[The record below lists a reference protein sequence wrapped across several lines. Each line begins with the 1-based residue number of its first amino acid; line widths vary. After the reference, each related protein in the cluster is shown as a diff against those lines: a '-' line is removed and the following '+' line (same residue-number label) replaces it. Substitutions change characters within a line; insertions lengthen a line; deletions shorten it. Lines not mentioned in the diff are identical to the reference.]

1 MKITY
6 IPPKPKRIS
15 RIGVYCRVSTTNKSQ
30 YGSLEN
36 QINHFKDWISKAYE
50 WKLIDIY
57 IDRSSG
63 KSSARPDFQ
72 RMLQDCHDGRID
84 TIMTKSISH
93 FGRNT
98 VDTIDALQ
106 RIKAAGV
113 DVIFEVEGIRL
124 SDSDSEFYISVFQAH
139 AQEES
144 RAKSENI
151 RWGLQKSFESGTTKL
166 FRRKCFG
173 YTHND
178 NGELIIHE
186 EHAKIVRLI
195 FDLYLQG
202 HSIVSIIREL
212 KTQDIK
218 SPTGMDNWSKRA
230 IETIL
235 TNKKYVGKVILGK
248 TYGEEFPTGKRHL
261 NRGEKTQYTANESHD
276 AIISSE
282 IFDAVITMRE
292 QRSNIKIVDDKVVRK
307 STHYSMKKKE
317 K

>member
-15 RIGVYCRVSTTNKSQ
+15 RIGVYCRVSTTNESQ

-36 QINHFKDWISKAYE
+36 QINHFKDWISKVYE

-57 IDRSSG
+57 VDRSSG

-84 TIMTKSISH
+84 TIMTKSVSR

-98 VDTIDALQ
+98 VDTLNALQ

-113 DVIFEVEGIRL
+113 DIIFEVEGIRL
-124 SDSDSEFYISVFQAH
+124 SDSDSEFYISVLQAH
-139 AQEES
+139 AQEER
-144 RAKSENI
+144 RAQSENI
-151 RWGLQKSFESGTTKL
+151 KWGLQRSFESGTTKL
-166 FRRKCFG
+166 FHRKCFG
-173 YTHND
+173 YTHNE
-178 NGELIIHE
+178 NGKLIIHE
-186 EHAKIVRLI
+186 EQAKIVRLI
-195 FDLYLQG
+195 FELYLQG

-218 SPTGMDNWSKRA
+218 SPTGKDNWSKRS

-235 TNKKYVGKVILGK
+235 TNEKYAGNVILGK
-248 TYGEEFPTGKRHL
+248 TYGEEFPSDKRHL
-261 NRGEKTQYTANESHD
+261 NRGEKNQYLANESHE
-276 AIISSE
+276 AIISPE
-282 IFDAVITMRE
+282 IFDAVIAMRE